1 MNRKFLYVIILFV
14 AIILLS
20 TSFTFAVTK
29 PAMENAANGIRNV
42 VGSAENTIE
51 NAAAG
56 VANTSKNVTGD
67 IEKSSNTMT
76 NNTSTYM
83 STNGNSGTGYTSTR
97 TSTDI
102 TGDTTF
108 LGMNS
113 TAWIWLILAIAA
125 VAIVALVYYYSAQT
139 RDFGYD
145 HNSEE

>member
-1 MNRKFLYVIILFV
+1 MNRKFLYGIILFV
-14 AIILLS
+14 AIILFS
-20 TSFTFAVTK
+20 TSFTFAANK

-42 VGSAENTIE
+42 VGGAENTIE
-51 NAAAG
+51 NAASG

-67 IEKSSNTMT
+67 VENAGNTM
-76 NNTSTYM
+76 NM
-83 STNGNSGTGYTSTR
+83 GTNGNSGTGYTATR

-102 TGDTTF
+102 AGDTTF

>member
-1 MNRKFLYVIILFV
+1 MNRKFLYGIILFV

-20 TSFTFAVTK
+20 TSFTFAANK

-42 VGSAENTIE
+42 VGGAENTIE

-67 IEKSSNTMT
+67 VENAGNTMG
-76 NNTSTYM
+76 M
-83 STNGNSGTGYTSTR
+83 GTNGNSGTGYTATR

-102 TGDTTF
+102 AGDTTF

>member
-1 MNRKFLYVIILFV
+1 MNRKFLYGIILFV

-20 TSFTFAVTK
+20 TSFTFAANK

-42 VGSAENTIE
+42 VGGAENTIE

-67 IEKSSNTMT
+67 VENAGNTM
-76 NNTSTYM
+76 SM
-83 STNGNSGTGYTSTR
+83 GTNGNSGTGYTATR

-102 TGDTTF
+102 AGDTTF

>member
-1 MNRKFLYVIILFV
+1 MNRKFLYGVILFV

-42 VGSAENTIE
+42 VGGAENTIE

-67 IEKSSNTMT
+67 VENAGNTMG
-76 NNTSTYM
+76 M

-145 HNSEE
+145 HSSEE